1 MNKFVFLL
9 LVCVY
14 CVPEHTI
21 LQHNIAFGPVR
32 TKCNTYEYFSI
43 DTSAFPCQDV
53 IISVKHDQGQPD
65 LYVGKDPVRY
75 PTLDHLTW
83 TSYEW
88 GDELLTISHWDPEYE
103 PGILYIGVLAYC
115 GEDVHTGDE
124 DAIFNITVN
133 LDTSSHS
140 GAHYELDILDSPQL
154 NRELGANAYHYYH
167 FCLPFDCADV
177 TVDLV
182 NCIDPNEC
190 PNAYAWPELLVSRSL
205 PQPTIKDHS
214 WKLAQ
219 IDRRHVFLSHTDPDV
234 KAGHYFV
241 GVYGWCTPEEECPD
255 KSSCGPCDYAR
266 SSLYNLTVKAEQTG
280 GAK

>member
-154 NRELGANAYHYYH
+154 NREL
-167 FCLPFDCADV
+167 
-177 TVDLV
+177 
-182 NCIDPNEC
+182 
-190 PNAYAWPELLVSRSL
+190 ELLVSRSL